1 MTEND
6 SKNQTTEPNN
16 SISSRYYQQ
25 FEWIINNSVT
35 WLVPSILI
43 GTILVI
49 GYLRTHPYP
58 AFGAG
63 LYLLMAGRIVDHGY
77 ALPQVIPYYT
87 SGGLPFAYPPF
98 GLYLAAILRDW
109 LNMRPLTIARILP
122 GILTVGYL
130 IPAYAL
136 AEQLLE
142 SRPKA
147 SLAAIIIAVTPPVLQ
162 WHLSA
167 GGFVRAPA
175 FGFVIL
181 GLYAGLLIFRDQ
193 DTRWLPV
200 ASIAFA
206 MTVLSHPQYTVFF
219 IGSFA
224 LQWFVFDRSFDGIR
238 YGWLTG
244 LGGIL
249 LTAPWWM
256 QVIQTHG
263 VDIFVAAAGA
273 QGGIGGNLS
282 HLKRMFRFGSMAETL
297 YFFWGPVSLLG
308 SLYLL
313 ARRRVFLPAWL
324 LLASLVLDK
333 ARFPF
338 FVGAFLSAPLII
350 DGAKAAVRP
359 FTQTI
364 AERQIGVSSLVLGIV
379 LLGGVAGGLYVTSS
393 INTHAGSQSLPA
405 FMDKADVSAM
415 QWVQQNTAPTAQF
428 IVFGDTAEWFPQQAH
443 RTIIVGPWGVEWMGK
458 EAYRTQI
465 QRFRRIS
472 TCETSDCVTDTL
484 QKAHLSPDFLY
495 VPKGRFT
502 VRGIQHRQTQ
512 QTITSLRA
520 SARYQQVFE
529 NDGVVIFKTIP
540 MRDINEST
548 HKEFRH
554 LT

>member
-1 MTEND
+1 MSEND
-6 SKNQTTEPNN
+6 RTSQTSETTNSGLNTYNQ
-16 SISSRYYQQ
+16 R
-25 FEWIINNSVT
+25 FEWIGDNSVI
-35 WLVPSILI
+35 WMLPSILI
-43 GTILVI
+43 STVIVI
-49 GYLRTHPYP
+49 GYLRTHSYP

-63 LYLLMAGRIVDHGY
+63 LYLLMAGRIAEHGY
-77 ALPQVIPYYT
+77 ALPQAIPYYT

-98 GLYLAAILRDW
+98 GMYLAAIFRDW
-109 LNMRPLTIARILP
+109 FSIRPLTIARILP

-147 SLAAIIIAVTPPVLQ
+147 SLATIIIAVTPPVLQ

-167 GGFVRAPA
+167 GGFVRATA

-193 DTRWLPV
+193 DTRWLPI

-206 MTVLSHPQYTVFF
+206 MIVLSHPQYTVFF
-219 IGSFA
+219 TGSFA
-224 LQWFVFDRSFDGIR
+224 LQWFVFDRSLGGVR
-238 YGWLTG
+238 YGWLIG

-350 DGAKAAVRP
+350 ESAKAAVRP

-379 LLGGVAGGLYVTSS
+379 LLGGVTSGLYVTS
-393 INTHAGSQSLPA
+393 NVDTHAGSQSLPA
-405 FMDKADVSAM
+405 FIDEADVSAM
-415 QWVQQNTAPTAQF
+415 QWVQQNTTSTAQF

-443 RTIIVGPWGVEWMGK
+443 RTILIGPWGVEWMGK
-458 EAYRTQI
+458 EAYRTQV
-465 QRFRRIS
+465 QRFKRIS
-472 TCETSDCVTDTL
+472 TCDTSDCVTDIL
-484 QKAHLSPDFLY
+484 QKTHLSPDYLY

-512 QTITSLRA
+512 QMIISLRA
-520 SARYQQVFE
+520 SAHYQQVFE
-529 NDGVVIFKTIP
+529 NDGVIIFRTMS
-540 MRDINEST
+540 MRDVNEST
-548 HKEFRH
+548 HEAFGH